1 MKYEY
6 TNAFIKDVK
15 KSSPELQSQIRSLI
29 EEIKRVERLAELPNV
44 KKMKGCSNAFRVR
57 LGEYRVGIFIE
68 DNAVVLG
75 RMLHRKE
82 IYRYFP

>member
-15 KSSPELQSQIRSLI
+15 KSSSEVQSQIKNLI
-29 EEIKRVERLAELPNV
+29 EEIKVVDRLVDIPNV
-44 KKMKGCSNAFRVR
+44 KKMKGFSNAFRIR
-57 LGEYRVGIFIE
+57 LGEYRVGVLWE
-68 DNAVVLG
+68 DEKLALA
-75 RMLHRKE
+75 RMLHRRE

>member
-44 KKMKGCSNAFRVR
+44 KKMKGFSSAFRLR
-57 LGEYRVGIFIE
+57 LGEYRVGVFMQN
-68 DNAVVLG
+68 DVLILV
-75 RMLHRKE
+75 RVLHRRE

>member
-15 KSSPELQSQIRSLI
+15 KSAPEIQSQIKNLI
-29 EEIKRVERLAELPNV
+29 EDIKAAGKLNDLPNI
-44 KKMKGCSNAFRVR
+44 KKMKGSANAFRFR
-57 LGEYRVGIFIE
+57 LGEYRVGVFWQNDRLIF
-68 DNAVVLG
+68 A
-75 RMLHRKE
+75 RMLHRRE